1 MARSDQLKALLR
13 AYAGDNQEH
22 FFAVA
27 MQMAADEAHRGH
39 TKLASELRDLVDAA
53 KAGRTPTSTVPSGK
67 EKGGAR
73 PIPLAQP
80 KGQLSELLTVQY
92 PRENLQQMVLSEE
105 VRRKLDRVLR
115 EQRHHEQL
123 SLHGLSP
130 RRKLLLV
137 GPPGTGKTM
146 SAAALA
152 GELRL
157 PLFTAR
163 FDSLIT
169 KFMGESA
176 SKLRLVFDALKSTR
190 GVYFFDEFDS
200 LGLQRGSQHD
210 VAEMRRTLNMFLQ
223 LIEQDSSESL
233 LIAATNHGKDLDAA
247 LFRRFDDVI
256 KYEAPDERQIE
267 SLLRNSL
274 GTFATDEMDFR
285 HLVKM
290 GKGESHAD
298 IVKACLDS
306 LKDAIMEGEKS
317 VTQSSVARHLEERA
331 QGRDV
336 RAQ

>member
-13 AYAGDNQEH
+13 AYAGDNHEH

-39 TKLASELRDLVDAA
+39 TKLAAELRDLVDAA
-53 KAGRTPTSTVPSGK
+53 KAGKPTLK
-67 EKGGAR
+67 IGAR
-73 PIPLAQP
+73 GRATARPTPIAQP
-80 KGQLSELLTVQY
+80 KGELSELLTVQY
-92 PRENLQQMVLSEE
+92 PEEHLQHMVLSDA
-105 VRRKLDRVLR
+105 VRQKLDRVLR

-123 SLHGLSP
+123 RLHGLSP

-146 SAAALA
+146 TAAALA

-176 SKLRLVFDALKSTR
+176 SKLRLVFEALKTTR

-223 LIEQDSSESL
+223 LIEQDTSDSL
-233 LIAATNHGKDLDAA
+233 LIAATNHGKDLDKA

-256 KYEAPDERQIE
+256 NYEAPDEQQIE
-267 SLLRNSL
+267 SLLKNSL
-274 GTFATDEMDFR
+274 GTFVTPNIDFQR
-285 HLVKM
+285 LAKI
-290 GKGESHAD
+290 GRGESHAD
-298 IVKACLDS
+298 IVKACLDA
-306 LKDAIMEGEKS
+306 LKDAIMEGDKVVTHAS
-317 VTQSSVARHLEERA
+317 VERHLEERA
-331 QGRDV
+331 QGRNFQ
-336 RAQ
+336 A

>member
-1 MARSDQLKALLR
+1 MARSDQVKALLR
-13 AYAGDNQEH
+13 AYAGDNHEH
-22 FFAVA
+22 FYAVA

-39 TKLASELRDLVDAA
+39 TKLAAELRDLVDAA
-53 KAGRTPTSTVPSGK
+53 KAGKKPGLSSIQSKGVQRPT
-67 EKGGAR
+67 
-73 PIPLAQP
+73 PLAQP
-80 KGQLSELLTVQY
+80 KGELSELLTVQY
-92 PRENLQQMVLSEE
+92 PQEHLQQMVLSEA
-105 VRRKLDRVLR
+105 VCGKLNRVLR

-123 SLHGLSP
+123 HSHGLSP

-146 SAAALA
+146 TAAALA

-176 SKLRLVFDALKSTR
+176 SKLRLVFEALKSTR

-223 LIEQDSSESL
+223 LIEQDASDSL
-233 LIAATNHGKDLDAA
+233 LIAATNHGKDLDTA

-256 KYEAPDERQIE
+256 QYQTPDERQIE
-267 SLLRNSL
+267 ALLRNSF
-274 GTFATDEMDFR
+274 GTFATEGINFW
-285 HLVKM
+285 HLAKIAE
-290 GKGESHAD
+290 GESHAD
-298 IVKACLDS
+298 IVKACLDA
-306 LKDAIMEGEKS
+306 LKDAIMENRTTVEE
-317 VTQSSVARHLEERA
+317 SSVARHLEERA
-331 QGRDV
+331 SGRNF
-336 RAQ
+336 

>member
-1 MARSDQLKALLR
+1 MARSDQVKALLR
-13 AYAGDNQEH
+13 AYAGDNHEH
-22 FFAVA
+22 FYAVA

-39 TKLASELRDLVDAA
+39 TKLAAELRDLVDAA
-53 KAGRTPTSTVPSGK
+53 KAGKKPGLSTVRSK
-67 EKGGAR
+67 VAQR

-80 KGQLSELLTVQY
+80 KGELAELLTAQY
-92 PRENLQQMVLSEE
+92 PHEHLQQMVLSDS
-105 VRRKLDRVLR
+105 VRTKLNRVLR

-123 SLHGLSP
+123 HSHGLSP

-146 SAAALA
+146 TAAALA

-176 SKLRLVFDALKSTR
+176 SKLRLVFEALKSTR

-223 LIEQDSSESL
+223 LIEQDTSDSL
-233 LIAATNHGKDLDAA
+233 LIAATNHGKDLDTA

-256 KYEAPDERQIE
+256 KYEAPDEHQIE
-267 SLLRNSL
+267 ALLKNSL
-274 GTFATDEMDFR
+274 GTFATPQIDFR
-285 HLVKM
+285 RLAEI
-290 GKGESHAD
+290 GRGESHAD
-298 IVKACLDS
+298 IVKACLDA
-306 LKDAIMEGEKS
+306 LKDAVMEGTRIVS
-317 VTQSSVARHLEERA
+317 HDSVARHLEERT
-331 QGRDV
+331 QGHDF
-336 RAQ
+336 

>member
-13 AYAGDNQEH
+13 AYAGDNHEH
-22 FFAVA
+22 FYAVA

-39 TKLASELRDLVDAA
+39 TKLAAELRDLVDAA
-53 KAGRTPTSTVPSGK
+53 KAGKPALKIGARGK
-67 EKGGAR
+67 ASAR

-80 KGQLSELLTVQY
+80 KGELSELLAVQY
-92 PRENLQQMVLSEE
+92 PDEHLQHMVLSDG
-105 VRRKLDRVLR
+105 VLLKLDRVLR

-123 SLHGLSP
+123 RAHGLSP

-146 SAAALA
+146 TAAALA

-176 SKLRLVFDALKSTR
+176 SKLRLVFEALKSTR

-223 LIEQDSSESL
+223 LIEQDTSDSL
-233 LIAATNHGKDLDAA
+233 LIAATNHGKDLDTA

-256 KYEAPDERQIE
+256 KYEAPDVRQIE
-267 SLLRNSL
+267 ALLKNSL
-274 GTFATDEMDFR
+274 GTFATPDIDFTQ
-285 HLVKM
+285 LASV
-290 GKGESHAD
+290 GQGESHAD
-298 IVKACLDS
+298 IVKACVDT
-306 LKDAIMEGEKS
+306 LKEAVMEGQKFVSYE
-317 VTQSSVARHLEERA
+317 SVALHLHERS
-331 QGRDV
+331 QGNELTR
-336 RAQ
+336 

>member
-1 MARSDQLKALLR
+1 MARSDQVKALLR
-13 AYAGDNQEH
+13 AYAGDNHEH

-39 TKLASELRDLVDAA
+39 TKLAAELRDLVDAA
-53 KAGRTPTSTVPSGK
+53 KAGRVSA
-67 EKGGAR
+67 GGAARSKVSQR

-80 KGQLSELLTVQY
+80 KGELSELLSVQY
-92 PRENLQQMVLSEE
+92 PHEHLQHMVLPDA
-105 VRRKLDRVLR
+105 VRNKLNRVLR

-123 SLHGLSP
+123 RTYGLSP

-146 SAAALA
+146 TAAVLA

-176 SKLRLVFDALKSTR
+176 SKLRLVFDALKMTR

-223 LIEQDSSESL
+223 LIEQDTSESL
-233 LIAATNHGKDLDAA
+233 IIAATNHGKDLDAA
-247 LFRRFDDVI
+247 LFRRFDDVV
-256 KYEAPDERQIE
+256 KYESPDELQIE
-267 SLLRNSL
+267 ALLRNSL
-274 GTFATDEMDFR
+274 GTFVAPDIDFQR
-285 HLVKM
+285 LALIGM
-290 GKGESHAD
+290 GESHAD
-298 IVKACLDS
+298 IVKACLDA
-306 LKDAIMEGEKS
+306 LKDAVMEGQEKIS
-317 VTQSSVARHLEERA
+317 ESSVARHLEERSL
-331 QGRDV
+331 GRKLHP
-336 RAQ
+336 

>member
-13 AYAGDNQEH
+13 AYAGDNPEH
-22 FFAVA
+22 FYAVA

-39 TKLASELRDLVDAA
+39 TKLAAELRDLVDAA
-53 KAGRTPTSTVPSGK
+53 KAGKPALKIGAHGK
-67 EKGGAR
+67 ASAR

-80 KGQLSELLTVQY
+80 KGELSELLAVQY
-92 PRENLQQMVLSEE
+92 PDEHLQHMVLSDG
-105 VRRKLDRVLR
+105 VHLKLDRVLR

-123 SLHGLSP
+123 RAHGLWP

-146 SAAALA
+146 TAAALA

-176 SKLRLVFDALKSTR
+176 SKLRLVFEALKSTR

-223 LIEQDSSESL
+223 LIEQDSSDSL
-233 LIAATNHGKDLDAA
+233 LIAATNHGKDLDTA

-256 KYEAPDERQIE
+256 NYEAPDVRQIE
-267 SLLRNSL
+267 ALLKNSL
-274 GTFATDEMDFR
+274 GTFATPDIDFTQ
-285 HLVKM
+285 LASV
-290 GKGESHAD
+290 GQGESHAD
-298 IVKACLDS
+298 IVKACVDA
-306 LKDAIMEGEKS
+306 LKEAVMEGRKFVSYE
-317 VTQSSVARHLEERA
+317 SVALHLQERS
-331 QGRDV
+331 QGHVLAR
-336 RAQ
+336 